1 MDRMPTFRLKKEQAS
16 LLVVDIQERLCAAM
30 ERDALDRM
38 INRSNAAI
46 EGAKALELPVLV
58 TEQYPKG
65 LGPTH
70 SLVRMRLGH
79 YAPVE
84 KLEFSACVPDV
95 ASRLGERKQVLIIG
109 METHVCVFQTVRDLA
124 EKGFIPFLLADAV
137 MSRNAEDRR
146 VGLEM
151 CREAGAHLVTVE
163 AALFD
168 LLGCAGT
175 PEFKK
180 VSAAVR

>member
-1 MDRMPTFRLKKEQAS
+1 MPTFRLKRDQAS
-16 LLVVDIQERLCAAM
+16 LLVVDIQERLTAAM

-38 INRSNAAI
+38 LNRTNAAI
-46 EGAKALELPVLV
+46 EGAQALGLPIIV

-70 SLVRMRLGH
+70 SLVKMRLGS
-79 YAPVE
+79 YSAVE
-84 KLEFSACVPDV
+84 KIDFTACVPDV
-95 ASRLGERKQVLIIG
+95 ASRLGERKQVILVG

-124 EKGFIPFLLADAV
+124 EKGFTPILCADAV
-137 MSRNAEDRR
+137 MSRHPEDRR
-146 VGLEM
+146 VGLEL
-151 CREAGAHLVTVE
+151 CREAGAHIATVE
-163 AALFD
+163 AVLFD

>member
-1 MDRMPTFRLKKEQAS
+1 MPTFRLKREKAS
-16 LLVVDIQERLCAAM
+16 LLIVDIQERLCAAM
-30 ERDALDRM
+30 ERDVLERM
-38 INRSNAAI
+38 LNRSIAAL

-70 SLVRMRLGH
+70 PLVRARLGDSP
-79 YAPVE
+79 AVE

-95 ASRLGERKQVLIIG
+95 ASRLGGREQVLLIG

-124 EKGFIPFLLADAV
+124 EKGFTPFLCADAV
-137 MSRNAEDRR
+137 LSRHPEDRR
-146 VGLEM
+146 VGLEL